1 MALLQST
8 YPTRDGSRLFST
20 RQGRCVAAKV
30 KGTKSQRC
38 TLTLPKSSWS
48 VTVQGR
54 KGPAV
59 VAAATRVY
67 AVKWARAEPMSMVWR
82 AM

>member
-1 MALLQST
+1 MVRAIVTPATTATGYRMSAVT
-8 YPTRDGSRLFST
+8 TKGKAST
-20 RQGRCVAAKV
+20 RKGRCVAAKV
-30 KGTKSQRC
+30 KGAKRQRC
-38 TLTLPKSSWS
+38 TITLPKGSWS

-67 AVKWARAEPMSMVWR
+67 VVK
-82 AM
+82 

>member
-1 MALLQST
+1 MSAVT
-8 YPTRDGSRLFST
+8 TKGKANTRK
-20 RQGRCVAAKV
+20 GRCVAARV
-30 KGTKSQRC
+30 KGVKVQRC
-38 TLTLPKSSWS
+38 TITLPRGSWS

-67 AVKWARAEPMSMVWR
+67 AVR
-82 AM
+82 